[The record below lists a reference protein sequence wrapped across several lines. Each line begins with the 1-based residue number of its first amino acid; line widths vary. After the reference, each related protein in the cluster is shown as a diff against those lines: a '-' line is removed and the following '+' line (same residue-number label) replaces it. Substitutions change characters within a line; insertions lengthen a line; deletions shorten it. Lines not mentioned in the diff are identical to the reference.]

1 MSIAY
6 RIDRDRRLALTRWSG
21 SVTADEF
28 LDHVRGLCSN
38 PGWPPAPEGR
48 QLCDLR
54 FASLDA
60 SIDGGVLEKAAS
72 FYGQHAGIDTLRVAI
87 VADQAFWKAVKFDEL
102 YSRQGGNSIVFN
114 ALATACA
121 WLGLSAADIEKE
133 LVELGNEAPASPL
146 SALEQS
152 ERRSG

>member
-6 RIDRDRRLALTRWSG
+6 RIDKDRRLALTRWTG
-21 SVTADEF
+21 PVTAEEF
-28 LDHVRGLCSN
+28 LAHVQSLSSD

-54 FASLDA
+54 IASLDG

-72 FYGQHAGIDTLRVAI
+72 LYGEHPGIDTLRVAI
-87 VADQAFWKAVKFDEL
+87 VADEAFRKAVRFDEL
-102 YSRQGGNSIVFN
+102 YSRQGGKSIVFN
-114 ALATACA
+114 ALATACS

-133 LVELGNEAPASPL
+133 LAELR
-146 SALEQS
+146 SA
-152 ERRSG
+152 